1 MKIRKELSV
10 LLLLLSL
17 ILALLP
23 ISPNRSFTTKPD
35 KLLSDVLTK
44 DVSFTADQVAE
55 FIVRED
61 STVQLIDLR
70 PSEEFRKQ
78 TIPGAVSIPYDEFI
92 KEDPEIWLGNKKI
105 RNIFYTT
112 GDREADFALVYARG
126 LGYYNS
132 YVMEG
137 GIRKW
142 IKTVIETKF
151 TGERIT
157 ARENAL
163 FETRRRAGEMF
174 AELNSLPDS
183 LKTKYLESRKFSA
196 KKLDGGCE

>member
-1 MKIRKELSV
+1 MKIRKKLSI

-23 ISPNRSFTTKPD
+23 ISANRSFTAKPGR
-35 KLLSDVLTK
+35 LLSDVLAK
-44 DVSFTADQVAE
+44 DASFTADQVAE

-78 TIPGAVSIPYDEFI
+78 TIPGAVNIPYPEFI
-92 KEDPEIWLGNKKI
+92 KKDPEIWLGNKSI
-105 RNIFYTT
+105 RNIFYATEDT
-112 GDREADFALVYARG
+112 EADYALVYARG
-126 LGYYNS
+126 LGYDNS

-137 GIRKW
+137 GIREW
-142 IKTVIETKF
+142 ITTVIDTKF
-151 TGERIT
+151 TGERIS

-174 AELNSLPDS
+174 TELNSLPDS
-183 LKTKYLESRKFSA
+183 LKTKFLESRKFSA